1 MPPYCTPQQ
10 AGQWLGPNNAPDPYR
25 TLSDVVP
32 ATDALVLDGH
42 NLITGDTF
50 EVTARAGTVAAGLA
64 DGVVY
69 YAIVANHS
77 RWQAAATLADAEAGT
92 QIDIT
97 DDGENMGVLLH
108 IPWDR
113 FIAEESS
120 IIDDMFVGSSLPIP
134 DAGIVP
140 PLVTRYTSLLVADR
154 VAQFTG
160 QTSLDLTTQIER
172 AWKQLE
178 SFYLKGKPIRN
189 QAPPATNTAIRTP
202 STSGSADSRGWHRS
216 RNGAEVLP

>member
-1 MPPYCTPQQ
+1 
-10 AGQWLGPNNAPDPYR
+10 
-25 TLSDVVP
+25 VVP
-32 ATDALVLDGH
+32 SADVLVLDGH

-64 DGVVY
+64 EGVEY
-69 YAIVANHS
+69 FAIVLTRS

-92 QIDIT
+92 PIPIT
-97 DDGENMGVLLH
+97 DEGENMGAILH

-120 IIDDMFVGSSLPIP
+120 IVDDMFVGSALPVP
-134 DAGIVP
+134 DASSVP
-140 PLVTRYTSLLVADR
+140 PLVSRYTSLLVADR
-154 VAQFTG
+154 VAGFTG
-160 QTSLDLTTQIER
+160 QGTLDLTTQIDR
-172 AWKQLE
+172 AWRQLE
-178 SFYLKGKPIRN
+178 SFYLKGKPLRN

-202 STSGSADSRGWHRS
+202 STSGTADSRGWHRS